1 METRLKVTKSLFY
14 EIKLKQVWEQDDN
27 GHVISSAISVKKNA
41 GCTNASHVSH
51 DFAPRK
57 YNIHKSSSRRADTW
71 FPSLS
76 SPPPP
81 PPPPPP
87 RARSPSPPPPPPPPP
102 PPLKEC
108 TDGRST
114 LTSLPKFLGWI
125 VYQIFLAMGLRWRAR
140 GLTVSRNSLYTMY
153 SILVNNLPESE

>member
-57 YNIHKSSSRRADTW
+57 YNIHKSSSRRADTC
-71 FPSLS
+71 FSSLTS
-76 SPPPP
+76 PAPPPP
-81 PPPPPP
+81 T
-87 RARSPSPPPPPPPPP
+87 
-102 PPLKEC
+102 PLKEC

-114 LTSLPKFLGWI
+114 LTPLPKFLGWI

>member
-1 METRLKVTKSLFY
+1 MGTSYLAR
-14 EIKLKQVWEQDDN
+14 
-27 GHVISSAISVKKNA
+27 
-41 GCTNASHVSH
+41 
-51 DFAPRK
+51 
-57 YNIHKSSSRRADTW
+57 
-71 FPSLS
+71 FPSRKTRVAQMHRTYRTIS
-76 SPPPP
+76 RQENITYISPPPDGLTP
-81 PPPPPP
+81 D
-87 RARSPSPPPPPPPPP
+87 SLPSPPPPPPP